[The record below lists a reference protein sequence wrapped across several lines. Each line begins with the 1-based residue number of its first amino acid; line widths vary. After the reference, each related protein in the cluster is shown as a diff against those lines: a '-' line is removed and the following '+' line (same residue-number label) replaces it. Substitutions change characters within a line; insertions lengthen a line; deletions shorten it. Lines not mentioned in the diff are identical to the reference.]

1 MSGSKQALAL
11 PKNTLK
17 AVDSIAG
24 NFPAKP
30 ARIDFSFVVTI
41 FKRSIA
47 IILFLAVWEVL
58 PRLGLVDAAFLPP
71 LSTVLVSGWQLIENG
86 QLLTHLQASLL
97 RSISGFV
104 VAIAIAIPLGLAIG
118 WYTRFAEFINPLLE
132 LFRNTAALALL
143 PVFILFLGIGE
154 ASKIA
159 LVIYACTWPILLNT
173 ISGVR
178 NVDPLLIKSARTM
191 GLSPVKLFHKVI
203 LPAAVPTIFVGI
215 RLAGAFSV
223 LILVAAEMVG
233 AKAGLGYLINYAQ
246 YNFQIPEMFFG
257 IISITCVGL
266 LFNYTLLAIE
276 KRLTA
281 WKSERH

>member
-1 MSGSKQALAL
+1 MSSLKQTLVL
-11 PKNTLK
+11 PKTTDKSPQFDL
-17 AVDSIAG
+17 
-24 NFPAKP
+24 
-30 ARIDFSFVVTI
+30 SFIYVA

-47 IILFLAVWEVL
+47 IILFLALWEAL
-58 PRLGLVDAAFLPP
+58 PRFGVVDAAFLPP
-71 LSTVLVSGWQLIENG
+71 LSVVLVAGWNLILSG
-86 QLLTHLQASLL
+86 QLLIHLEASLL
-97 RSISGFV
+97 RSITGFL
-104 VAIAIAIPLGLAIG
+104 VAIIVAIPLGLLIG
-118 WYTRFAEFINPLLE
+118 WYGKFSDYINPLLE

-159 LVIYACTWPILLNT
+159 LIIYACTWPILLNT

-191 GLSPVKLFHKVI
+191 DLSPISLFRKVI
-203 LPAAVPTIFVGI
+203 LPASVPTIFVGI
-215 RLAGAFSV
+215 RMAGAFSV

-257 IISITCVGL
+257 IICITVVGL
-266 LFNYTLLAIE
+266 IFNYGLLLIE
-276 KRLTA
+276 RRLTS
-281 WKSERH
+281 WKSSAR